1 MENSEKLLIIDEIQV
16 EYQKL
21 FNECKAKHEQVKA
34 GLDEGLNILA
44 QLKDSPLD
52 KLDDEIKSSIDK
64 LINPIILIAQ
74 NKVKRIYITSITVLQ
89 KIINNSLISKE
100 QSCLLIKS
108 LSQMCE
114 DSSEEFVHQKIL
126 ETLSPLININLI
138 EIKEDLIENI
148 IKMCLKFFGLKGTSF
163 KEPLTELINQL
174 INIVCG
180 NIMSEL
186 EPIIGE
192 KIENLKKMEKLEIE
206 EQQENSNQN
215 IINMNEEI
223 TDNIMSDNKDI
234 EELNNKNEIITKDEK
249 KSEERYTIKSEE
261 NNEEIEK
268 NDKEEEKNEEEKEE
282 EKEDKIMNLKENN
295 YFTEP
300 KITLEG
306 YEESDM
312 FKSLFYIFKISCDL
326 AEGLKIDNVY
336 KGVHSKC
343 LGYELLSLLLI
354 KTKNLFI
361 YFPSIMSRINDALNK
376 ELLKRFGKAYD
387 YFTCIKITR
396 LAVKLM
402 TNLQVGYDY
411 IQFFIKYAETTN
423 IGWQKQIGIEAIGE
437 VLCCPEFLN
446 DLFLKNSEIYENIF
460 NSLFKIS
467 NEIIDYCKKKGISM
481 SLKNNE
487 LEFEK
492 IVKERI
498 IIQEDIF
505 FSYEKEPKN
514 VISQEVIYAEI
525 LQCYIL
531 LFQSFEKICVNQNQN
546 YEKNSTVQ
554 ILGFKEQE
562 LLNII
567 IILCQYSIDDE
578 VIDNFMNILVS
589 IIKSLSIINLK
600 EIRNLYLIE
609 IDKLLG
615 YSTNTFKTNTEIN
628 MSIELEEKIMQIVFR
643 MFNEIP
649 EVFDKEGYT
658 LLISCLHKIYLKII
672 KSDYNLLI
680 NPNEEYE
687 INVYIRLFEQN
698 LKKYSNI
705 QDLPEIIDEDSE
717 RKTLTEE
724 KKENN
729 ENNTTTNKN
738 IEEEKEKM
746 KEEKTNDEGGGGFFG
761 TFKYVLGFSKKKE
774 VNFEEEAMIEK
785 QKKEMF
791 KKLTDNI
798 NNIFLFNSNSFSN
811 DSLMNIINALLENTQ
826 ELIEQNKDN
835 QVAFLNFNLCKFL
848 ELLLVNL
855 NRFDLIWN
863 SFIKAANDITSR
875 QIKKICHFSVDIIS
889 IAIIFI
895 LNLNAYNSK
904 KENDIEQVP
913 QDKIIS
919 AFSEISAK
927 NISQDIN
934 LNIIYNINFILNN
947 ITVLFDVNGWN
958 EYFRSIYN
966 LIIYQDEAQTENCF
980 AIMEK
985 IFESKLNAISPEN
998 IEIVMEIMECFICYK
1013 KNDNISKESLK
1024 MLNYLSILCEKFQ
1037 PYIYMTDFNKEEI
1050 ILNNI
1055 QKDFFVNK
1063 YNTKEKRM
1071 DYFDNIWKNIFNK
1084 LLNLSCDERKDIR
1097 ELIIDSFSKIF
1108 VKRCRNISPKS
1119 SLEIIKNNFFKNFLK
1134 IYKIYDE
1141 KMKHNRAVIQ
1151 LKKEQVLKKK
1161 REEKDKREFLVGNFL
1176 ALDLVK
1182 EDEEKEN
1189 MEIEEMLKETDE
1201 EKDQKKLEEL
1211 SWESTL
1217 QVSVRAISEII
1228 PAFLETNPNLG
1239 YEFYRDNIFKL
1250 IGEQFTEPMKFI
1262 SPKIAIEILK
1272 SIYLISQGNKLLFYK
1287 YFDCFLNIY
1296 NEMSTFI
1303 SSEYFLEAFPK
1314 MSVECNMVNEII
1326 NNLRLVF
1333 CDKDYHPIMNNKT
1346 IFNTLFNTIRALI
1359 ISALNNEGQ
1368 NAKKQ
1373 TETLLKDE
1381 ETIFNFVTEIQNKIL
1396 KYNFNLNKNKEK
1408 KIQESN
1414 ETNDN
1419 NLKSNLNKIDIKIDL
1434 EEYEQELNKEK
1445 SDSIINENE
1454 ASVEDILVLF
1464 TEFLNGYLIID
1475 INNLHSEA
1483 LCRKCLDLF
1492 VQLYTNE
1499 LLPISVTQKT
1509 LQYFIPK
1516 CRDLILLRQKSEIVS
1531 TLFTTKEE
1539 YNQKVKSERG
1549 NNKAYGNTFNN
1560 DYNNFLIGGM
1570 LDGGV
1575 IKYQKSTNTENNI
1588 NLIWQYASDKMIKIL
1603 TYVVVQNNKDR
1614 NYDKYNIE
1622 EIWKVLIEAYDM
1634 IFRQRES
1641 VFKNLKKNHKEL
1653 VSNSSS
1659 EMKISIINFIVNVLL
1674 PNSLH
1679 IPKEMQIRLLILL
1692 DIGSSLEYESRNES
1706 SGSVTS
1712 SISKVCISNLFEL
1725 CRFKTPEILKREIN
1739 DKNFNAD
1746 DYVKIKEK
1754 IAKMCTPIL
1763 IKRCK
1768 EILKKF
1774 LSDEI
1779 KSGSMPLSRSRLE
1792 DIKYV
1797 LDKLKKLEIYPE
1809 YNKIDEMSGNKKEIE
1824 IKNENEQ
1831 DIMGFILKKKKSHL
1845 ISLLPLLSEFITTK
1859 ENEIKILV
1867 KDIFKIISSELGI
1880 K

>member
-34 GLDEGLNILA
+34 GLDEGLNILS

-52 KLDDEIKSSIDK
+52 KLDDDIKSNIDK
-64 LINPIILIAQ
+64 LINPILLIAQ
-74 NKVKRIYITSITVLQ
+74 NKVKRIYISSITVLQ
-89 KIINNSLISKE
+89 ILINNSLISKE
-100 QSCLLIKS
+100 QSNLIIKS

-126 ETLSPLININLI
+126 ETLSPLININII
-138 EIKEDLIENI
+138 EIKEELIENI

-180 NIMSEL
+180 NITNEL
-186 EPIIGE
+186 EPIIKEKMENLKNME
-192 KIENLKKMEKLEIE
+192 KIEEQEEKNTEIIM
-206 EQQENSNQN
+206 N
-215 IINMNEEI
+215 NEEI
-223 TDNIMSDNKDI
+223 TENNITNNINID
-234 EELNNKNEIITKDEK
+234 ELNNKNENITNELKESNENENIDINDK
-249 KSEERYTIKSEE
+249 YSITIEE
-261 NNEEIEK
+261 NK
-268 NDKEEEKNEEEKEE
+268 DEEEKQNEEE
-282 EKEDKIMNLKENN
+282 DKLKKLKDNN
-295 YFTEP
+295 YFIEP

-326 AEGLKIDNVY
+326 AEGQKIDNVY

-343 LGYELLSLLLI
+343 LGYEILSLLLI
-354 KTKNLFI
+354 KTHNLFI
-361 YFPSIMSRINDALNK
+361 YFPSIMSRINDSLNK

-387 YFTCIKITR
+387 YFTCVKITR
-396 LAVKLM
+396 LAVKLI

-411 IQFFIKYAETTN
+411 IQFFIKYAEMTN
-423 IGWQKQIGIEAIGE
+423 IGWQKQIGIEALGE
-437 VLCCPEFLN
+437 ILYCPNFLN
-446 DLFLKNSEIYENIF
+446 DLFLKNSQIYENIY
-460 NSLFKIS
+460 NSLFKVS
-467 NEIIDYCKKKGISM
+467 NEIIDYCKKKNISM

-498 IIQEDIF
+498 IIQDIII
-505 FSYEKEPKN
+505 FSFEKEPKN
-514 VISQEVIYAEI
+514 VINQEVIYVEI
-525 LQCYIL
+525 LQCFVL
-531 LFQSFEKICVNQNQN
+531 LFQSFENICINKNEN
-546 YEKNSTVQ
+546 YEKKNAIQ
-554 ILGFKEQE
+554 ILGFKEKE

-567 IILCQYSIDDE
+567 INLCQYSVDDE
-578 VIDNFMNILVS
+578 VIDKFMNILVS
-589 IIKSLSIINLK
+589 IIKSLSLINLK

-609 IDKLLG
+609 IEKLLS
-615 YSTNTFKTNTEIN
+615 YSTNTFKTNNEIN

-649 EVFDKEGYT
+649 EVLDKEGFT

-687 INVYIRLFEQN
+687 INIYIRLFEQN

-705 QDLPEIIDEDSE
+705 QDLPEILDEENE

-724 KKENN
+724 KKEKN
-729 ENNTTTNKN
+729 ENNINNNIN
-738 IEEEKEKM
+738 IEEEKEKI
-746 KEEKTNDEGGGGFFG
+746 KEEKNNDGGGGGFFG

-791 KKLTDNI
+791 KKLTDNL

-811 DSLMNIINALLENTQ
+811 DSIINIINALLESTQ

-848 ELLLVNL
+848 EILLVNL

-863 SFIKAANDITSR
+863 AFVKATNDITSR
-875 QIKKICHFSVDIIS
+875 QIKKISHFSVDIIA

-895 LNLNAYNSK
+895 INLNVYNSK
-904 KENDIEQVP
+904 KENDIDPVP
-913 QDKIIS
+913 QDKIFS
-919 AFSEISAK
+919 AFSEISRK

-958 EYFRSIYN
+958 EFFKSIYN

-980 AIMEK
+980 SIIEK
-985 IFESKLNAISPEN
+985 IFESKLNSISPEN

-1013 KNDNISKESLK
+1013 KNDVISKESLK
-1024 MLNYLSILCEKFQ
+1024 MLNYLSVLCEKFQ

-1050 ILNNI
+1050 NLNDM

-1071 DYFDNIWKNIFNK
+1071 DYFDNIWKSIFSK

-1108 VKRCRNISPKS
+1108 VKRCRNISPNS
-1119 SLEIIKNNFFKNFLK
+1119 SLEIIKNNFFENFFK

-1141 KMKHNRAVIQ
+1141 KLKHNRAVIQ
-1151 LKKEQVLKKK
+1151 LKKEQVIKTK
-1161 REEKDKREFLVGNFL
+1161 REEKAKREFVVGNFL

-1182 EDEEKEN
+1182 EDEEKQN
-1189 MEIEEMLKETDE
+1189 LEIEEMIKENDE
-1201 EKDQKKLEEL
+1201 EKDQKKMEEL

-1228 PAFLETNPNLG
+1228 PSFLETNPNLG

-1262 SPKIAIEILK
+1262 SPKVAIEILK
-1272 SIYLISQGNKLLFYK
+1272 AIYLISQGNKLLFYK

-1303 SSEYFLEAFPK
+1303 SSEYFLQAFPK
-1314 MSVECNMVNEII
+1314 MSVECHMVNEVIG
-1326 NNLRLVF
+1326 NLRLVF
-1333 CDKDYHPIMNNKT
+1333 CDKDYHPIMNNKN
-1346 IFNTLFNTIRALI
+1346 IFNTLFNTIKALI

-1373 TETLLKDE
+1373 TESLLKDE
-1381 ETIFNFVTEIQNKIL
+1381 ETVFNFITEVQNLIL
-1396 KYNFNLNKNKEK
+1396 KYNFSFNKNKEK
-1408 KIQESN
+1408 KIKEKNEIISN
-1414 ETNDN
+1414 NI
-1419 NLKSNLNKIDIKIDL
+1419 KSNKNKLDIKIDL
-1434 EEYEQELNKEK
+1434 EEYEQEINKEK
-1445 SDSIINENE
+1445 ENTIIDENE
-1454 ASVEDILVLF
+1454 VSVEDILVLF
-1464 TEFLNGYLIID
+1464 TEFLNSYLIID

-1492 VQLYTNE
+1492 VQFYTNE

-1516 CRDLILLRQKSEIVS
+1516 CRDLILLRQKSELVS

-1539 YNQKVKSERG
+1539 YNQKIKSSKGSNKTFG
-1549 NNKAYGNTFNN
+1549 NAFNN
-1560 DYNNFLIGGM
+1560 DYSNFLIGEINE
-1570 LDGGV
+1570 GG
-1575 IKYQKSTNTENNI
+1575 IGKYQKSNNRENNI
-1588 NLIWQYASDKMIKIL
+1588 NFIWQYASDKMIKIL

-1641 VFKNLKKNHKEL
+1641 VFKNLKKTHKEL
-1653 VSNSSS
+1653 VANSSS

-1679 IPKEMQIRLLILL
+1679 IPKQMQIRLLILL
-1692 DIGSSLEYESRNES
+1692 DIGSSLEYESHNEF

-1725 CRFKTPEILKREIN
+1725 CKFKTPEILKREIN

-1774 LSDEI
+1774 LADEI

-1809 YNKIDEMSGNKKEIE
+1809 YNKIDEMNGNKKEM
-1824 IKNENEQ
+1824 KDENEQ
-1831 DIMGFILKKKKSHL
+1831 EIMGFILKKKKSHL